1 MIAALLDGD
10 CRDVRRSDRT
20 VPSVTTYT
28 LQHPPGTRYKV
39 ALVALWVLAIA
50 TDDVSTYLALA
61 SGRFA
66 EANAVP
72 AAVMHALGAAGPLL
86 VLGAGSLLCALLCC
100 FGLRPVQRP
109 VLRLL
114 QVGLVALAL
123 VKLGFA
129 ANNLL
134 LLAQT

>member
-1 MIAALLDGD
+1 
-10 CRDVRRSDRT
+10 
-20 VPSVTTYT
+20 VTTSA
-28 LQHPPGTRYKV
+28 LPRPQGARCRV

-134 LLAQT
+134 LLTQT